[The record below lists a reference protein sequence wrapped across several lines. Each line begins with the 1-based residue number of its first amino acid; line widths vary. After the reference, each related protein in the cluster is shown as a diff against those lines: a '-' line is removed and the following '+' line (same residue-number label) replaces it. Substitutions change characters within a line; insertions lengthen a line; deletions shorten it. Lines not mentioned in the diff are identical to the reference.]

1 MNRMIKVLLA
11 ASASA
16 FCLFYAIQNVANLGQ
31 AFWFVQTMVGM
42 VGHEAYPASV
52 MPAIESTAIVWIM
65 LWIIIILEF
74 TAGALAG
81 KGAFDLFKARNGSAD
96 DFNSAKTYALAGT
109 GLAVFIWFGIF
120 SAVGG
125 ALFQMWQTELGHAPL
140 VDASIF
146 SLQHGVIWLLLRSND

>member
-16 FCLFYAIQNVANLGQ
+16 FCLFYAIQNIVNLGQ

-42 VGHEAYPASV
+42 VGHEAYPASII
-52 MPAIESTAIVWIM
+52 PAIESTAIIWIM

-96 DFNSAKTYALAGT
+96 EFNNAKTFALAGT

-125 ALFQMWQTELGHAPL
+125 ALFQMWHSALA
-140 VDASIF
+140 DASIF
-146 SLQHGVIWLLLRSND
+146 SLQHGVIWLLLRSKD